1 MLEGMNVGME
11 GLKIGC
17 VICSLAGLINATY
30 FTLAFYGWVEA
41 SRLIPGSLCR
51 KHESGCLSVIRTPYA
66 RIFGLPNS
74 LLGMGFYLS
83 LLAGI
88 QFAGDQAAIRMVL
101 LALSGIV
108 FLVGLYLIYALRVHL
123 GAHCP
128 LCYLAHGINA
138 AILVLLG
145 IGSST
150 T

>member
-1 MLEGMNVGME
+1 MD
-11 GLKIGC
+11 GLKIAC
-17 VICSLAGLINATY
+17 IILSLVGLINATY

-41 SRLIPGSLCR
+41 SSMIPGSLCR
-51 KHESGCLSVIRTPYA
+51 KYEGGCLSVIRTPYG

-88 QFAGDQAAIRMVL
+88 HFAADQAAIRMVL
-101 LALSGIV
+101 VALSGIV

-123 GAHCP
+123 RARCP

-145 IGSST
+145 ISSSAT
-150 T
+150 

>member
-1 MLEGMNVGME
+1 MLGDVGMD
-11 GLKIGC
+11 GLKLGC
-17 VICSLAGLINATY
+17 IILSLGGLINATY
-30 FTLAFYGWVEA
+30 FTLAFYGWIGA
-41 SRLIPGSLCR
+41 SRLVPRSLCR
-51 KHESGCLSVIRTPYA
+51 TDESDCLSVIRTPYA

-74 LLGMGFYLS
+74 VLGMGFYLS

-88 QFAGDQAAIRMVL
+88 QFGGDQAAIRMVL

-123 GAHCP
+123 RARCP

>member
-1 MLEGMNVGME
+1 MDFTLII
-11 GLKIGC
+11 L
-17 VICSLAGLINATY
+17 SLVGLINATY
-30 FTLAFYGWVEA
+30 FTLAFYGWIEA
-41 SRLIPGSLCR
+41 SRLVPHALCR
-51 KHESGCLSVIRTPYA
+51 TDESGCLSVIRTPYA

-74 LLGMGFYLS
+74 VLGMGFYLT

-88 QFAGDQAAIRMVL
+88 QFGGDQAAIRMVL
-101 LALSGIV
+101 VALSGIV

-123 GAHCP
+123 RARCP

-145 IGSST
+145 TILST